1 MSAVDLQIIRPDWPA
16 PPGVR
21 AAFTLRTGG
30 VSVAPYDS
38 LNLGARI
45 GDSLEAVAENR
56 RRVRETL
63 QLPAEPVW
71 LEQVHGIE
79 VVELD
84 GAGALGGAH
93 GVGSG
98 GSAGAA
104 LCSGKVTPRARTG
117 IADTAGLRDTEGV
130 AGDFGVGGD
139 AVIDHAGHVPPT
151 GDASVERGAGQVC
164 AIRVAELGVP
174 PTGDASVARGAGQ
187 VCAIR
192 VADCMPVLF
201 AAHDG
206 SVVGAAHAGWRG
218 LAGGVLEA
226 TIGRLGVPAAELIA
240 WMGPAIGPKHFEVG
254 EDVRGAFTARDVGAA
269 SAFVANA
276 RGRWQCDLYELARRR
291 LNALGVS
298 GIYGGG
304 WCTFAE
310 ADRFFSYRRDR
321 QCGRMAALIW
331 IEPGR
336 G

>member
-1 MSAVDLQIIRPDWPA
+1 MSYHLDTGPDLQVITPEWPA
-16 PPGVR
+16 PRGVR

-45 GDSLEAVAENR
+45 GDSAEAGAENR
-56 RRVRETL
+56 RRVREKL
-63 QLPAEPVW
+63 RLPAEPVW

-79 VVELD
+79 VVEL
-84 GAGALGGAH
+84 GA
-93 GVGSG
+93 V
-98 GSAGAA
+98 
-104 LCSGKVTPRARTG
+104 V
-117 IADTAGLRDTEGV
+117 V
-130 AGDFGVGGD
+130 
-139 AVIDHAGHVPPT
+139 T
-151 GDASVERGAGQVC
+151 GDSRGRTA
-164 AIRVAELGVP
+164 
-174 PTGDASVARGAGQ
+174 DASVARGAGR

-201 AAHDG
+201 AARDG

-226 TIGRLGVPAAELIA
+226 TIGRLGVPATELIA

-254 EDVRGAFTARDVGAA
+254 EDVRAAFTATDAGAT

-276 RGRWQCDLYELARRR
+276 RGRWQCDLYALARRR
-291 LNALGVS
+291 LSAIGVS

-310 ADRFFSYRRDR
+310 AGRFFSYRRDG